1 MTRPFESET
10 IIFVEKFTSLKQ
22 QLEIV
27 WWLNKSTQNFFG
39 GKKIRYHFKQR
50 QSKFL
55 VLSLYLCC
63 FPLLISVS

>member
-39 GKKIRYHFKQR
+39 GKKSGIV
-50 QSKFL
+50 SN
-55 VLSLYLCC
+55 
-63 FPLLISVS
+63 SVSQNF